1 MDSEDDE
8 KESYIDVDGIST
20 EQEDRCVNDFIEKFV
35 IISET
40 STLGEVNLILAMK
53 VMPISIVG
61 FNIDAHELLNFKIFQ
76 DSLIA
81 FQNAD
86 IVNAFEYF
94 DKHIR
99 D

>member
-20 EQEDRCVNDFIEKFV
+20 EQEDRCVSDFIEKFV

-40 STLGEVNLILAMK
+40 STLGEINLTLAMK
-53 VMPISIVG
+53 VMPIAIVG
-61 FNIDAHELLNFKIFQ
+61 FNIGAHELLNFKIFQ

-81 FQNAD
+81 F
-86 IVNAFEYF
+86 
-94 DKHIR
+94 
-99 D
+99 